1 MAAPT
6 VGVTEEEIASAVQLR
21 LDGAIRPLLQFHG
34 GDVRIERI
42 TQDGVVHLEYHG
54 ACRGC
59 YLQAATHFVTVRLR
73 LLEVPGV
80 TEVVARGVRLSEE
93 SAGRIAQIYGTPGSR
108 GP

>member
-6 VGVTEEEIASAVQLR
+6 VGVAEREIAAAVQLR

-34 GDVRIERI
+34 GDVRIEGI
-42 TQDGVVHLEYHG
+42 TPDGVVHLDYHG

-80 TEVVARGVRLSEE
+80 TDVVARGVRLSEE
-93 SAGRIAQIYGTPGSR
+93 SAGRIAKMYTAPAGRS
-108 GP
+108 

>member
-1 MAAPT
+1 MAAPM
-6 VGVTEEEIASAVQLR
+6 VDVTEEEIASAVQLR

-80 TEVVARGVRLSEE
+80 TDVVTRGVRLSEE
-93 SAGRIAQIYGTPGSR
+93 SAGRIAKMYATPARRS
-108 GP
+108 